1 MSKKKKPRSKKDLR
15 LKRTILLVLTYG
27 SVCYG
32 LFFIYDFF
40 FNLPDVKVVKDH
52 YPIIQSL
59 DQKKFEKEKPKNW
72 VDVKT
77 IPKKVYGAFIVS
89 EDWEF
94 FHHQGFDLPQM
105 QGALLEDLKTGSF
118 KRGGSTIT
126 QQVVKNLFLNQE
138 KSLIRKYKELVLS
151 TELEETYDK
160 YKILELYLNIAE
172 MGQGIFGIELAAQ
185 FYFKKHAKD
194 LRPKEAAFIAMLLP
208 SPKRYSVSFRKKELT
223 KYAARIVDSIL
234 TKMEKGGF
242 ISEEMLNA
250 ELSTPLGFEKMP
262 EPLPDISGET
272 PSEQIEQSE
281 ITL

>member
-1 MSKKKKPRSKKDLR
+1 MSKSRKSSRR
-15 LKRTILLVLTYG
+15 IKRTILLVLIYG
-27 SVCYG
+27 ALLYG
-32 LFFIYDFF
+32 LYFGYQFF
-40 FNLPDVKVVKDH
+40 FNLPDVKVVQDH
-52 YPIIQSL
+52 YPIIESIEK
-59 DQKKFEKEKPKNW
+59 KKFEKTKPAHW

-126 QQVVKNLFLNQE
+126 QQVVKNLFLTSE
-138 KSLIRKYKELVLS
+138 KSLLRKYKELILS

-160 YKILELYLNIAE
+160 FKILELYLNIAE
-172 MGQGIFGIELAAQ
+172 MGQGIFGIEPAAK

-223 KYAARIVDSIL
+223 TYASRIIDSIL
-234 TKMEKGGF
+234 MKMQKAGF
-242 ISEEMLNA
+242 ISEEVLQL
-250 ELSTPLGFEKMP
+250 ELSTPLGFEKIS
-262 EPLPDISGET
+262 ENPL
-272 PSEQIEQSE
+272 
-281 ITL
+281 